1 MALSSLPHGPFAGLG
16 LRRVATIVE
25 KKTKNE
31 RNALPPIWDCAGTVP
46 VALPASLFEPYV
58 STVAM
63 TIENISMGNDWVIA
77 YAHIPTCAMRY
88 RARRRLRRGN
98 DEKSRAALNIPGD
111 CPELLFG
118 CICNDLVKV
127 FGCLLGW
134 LVLFVVFF

>member
-1 MALSSLPHGPFAGLG
+1 MRCVVMLLLPTTAHKCAVLARITMALSSLPHGPFAGLG
-16 LRRVATIVE
+16 LRRVAAIVGDLS
-25 KKTKNE
+25 NDE

-46 VALPASLFEPYV
+46 VALPASLFEPLV

-111 CPELLFG
+111 CPE
-118 CICNDLVKV
+118 
-127 FGCLLGW
+127 
-134 LVLFVVFF
+134 